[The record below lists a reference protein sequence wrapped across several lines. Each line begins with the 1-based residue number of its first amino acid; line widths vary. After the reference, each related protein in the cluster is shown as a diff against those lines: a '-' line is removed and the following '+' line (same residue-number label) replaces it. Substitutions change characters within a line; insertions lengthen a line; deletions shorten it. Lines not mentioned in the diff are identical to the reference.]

1 MEVGG
6 DGETKKLVRL
16 ITSVVVVDDDVV
28 DVVESTRVMFLKDP
42 CKGVDSMIWFG
53 EKRKKVK
60 IDEEY

>member
-16 ITSVVVVDDDVV
+16 ITSVVVVDDVV

-42 CKGVDSMIWFG
+42 CKGVASVIWFG
-53 EKRKKVK
+53 EKRKKK
-60 IDEEY
+60 